1 MTSKHNIETVAIG
14 AQVDAGPA
22 KRPQRIVLDGR
33 VVSVVPFDAAAH
45 AERLYEGSRGEQNEG
60 LWRYLF
66 EGPFATRAA
75 FHAHLRERASSED
88 PLFFAIIEKS
98 SGDALGSAV
107 GYASYMRIEPAH
119 RAIEVGSILFTPR
132 LQRTV
137 GATEAMYLMAR
148 HVFENLGYRRYEW
161 KCNALN
167 APSRRAALR
176 LGFTFEGIFR
186 QHMIIKG
193 RNRDTAW
200 FSMLDSEWP
209 QRKAAFERWLD
220 PSNFDGQGRQ
230 KVALSAL
237 NREIENGGF

>member
-1 MTSKHNIETVAIG
+1 MSSSQPTVGPPVGPTPARPPQPVTLTGRFVTLVPLDPIAHG
-14 AQVDAGPA
+14 TALYDASHGP
-22 KRPQRIVLDGR
+22 
-33 VVSVVPFDAAAH
+33 
-45 AERLYEGSRGEQNEG
+45 ERED

-66 EGPFATRAA
+66 DGPYPNRSAFDTRLQRMAATR
-75 FHAHLRERASSED
+75 D
-88 PLFFAIIEKS
+88 PFFFTI
-98 SGDALGSAV
+98 LGNVSTKPV

-119 RAIEVGSILFTPR
+119 RCIEVGSILFTPM
-132 LQRTV
+132 LQRTP

-148 HVFENLGYRRYEW
+148 HVFDDLGYRRYEW

-167 APSRRAALR
+167 EPSRRAALR

-209 QRKAAFERWLD
+209 VRKRNFEQWLAS
-220 PSNFDGQGRQ
+220 SNFDRQGRQ
-230 KVALSAL
+230 KQSLASL
-237 NREIENGGF
+237 NQAPPF